1 MGQLSLP
8 EIRLQIA
15 AITLAEELNFT
26 RTAERLRI
34 TQPALSKQIA
44 ELEGRLG
51 FAVFIREQKRV
62 ELTQAGQV
70 FVRGCKDAHAILE
83 KAVRLAKTTHDE
95 VQPVITIGHSPY
107 ADPALVS
114 SLLAVNLPL
123 YPELRLRMESMF
135 ALELAHGVLSAELD
149 VALIAEPTAS
159 PLLTLVQ
166 LSTAPLCAVLSAD
179 HPAASKQSVSMED
192 FGNVG
197 WMLFPRKA
205 NPTIYDRVMDAARA
219 ASVAPVELHHYVNP
233 QEVVQ
238 LIEEN
243 FGVAFVAKGV
253 ADQLRRSNLVVRP
266 LSDHSLQVTSYL
278 ALRADQSSRLVNEFG
293 RAFLRKVLPK
303 DNLSGSAE
311 QMLLGL

>member
-1 MGQLSLP
+1 MSLP

-44 ELEGRLG
+44 ELEDRLG
-51 FAVFIREQKRV
+51 FAVFTREQKRV

-107 ADPALVS
+107 ADPTLVS

-149 VALIAEPTAS
+149 VALIAEPSAN

-179 HPAASKQSVSMED
+179 HPTASKQSVSMED

-219 ASVAPVELHHYVNP
+219 ASVTPVELHHYVSP

-303 DNLSGSAE
+303 GNLSGSAE